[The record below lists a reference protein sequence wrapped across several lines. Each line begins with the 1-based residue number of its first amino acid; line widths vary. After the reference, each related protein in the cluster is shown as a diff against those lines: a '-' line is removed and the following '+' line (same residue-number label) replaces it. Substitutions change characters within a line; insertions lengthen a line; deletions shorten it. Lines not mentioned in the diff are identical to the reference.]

1 MQNKNAV
8 LLFTILLSLAT
19 LYTLSFNWVAN
30 GFEATAEEHGQ
41 YVADSL
47 LNAGQITEA
56 EIEQTIA
63 QAGREFLRDS
73 ANAEIYP
80 ILGHTYREVIE
91 QELNLGLDLQ
101 GGMSVTLEVSIPDLI
116 IALSDYSTNPDFRQA
131 LANAKSARSN
141 STGETFVDLFAQ
153 SWEALGSDVEL
164 WRIFHNMETQ
174 D

>member
-30 GFEATAEEHGQ
+30 GFEAEADNYGE

-47 LNAGQITEA
+47 LSAGDITE
-56 EIEQTIA
+56 EQLEETIA
-63 QAGREFLRDS
+63 QASREFLRDS

-80 ILGHTYREVIE
+80 VLGHTYREVIE

-116 IALSDYSTNPDFRQA
+116 IALSDYSSNPDFRQA
-131 LANAKSARSN
+131 LANAKSARTS
-141 STGETFVDLFAQ
+141 STGESFVELFAQ
-153 SWEALGSDVEL
+153 
-164 WRIFHNMETQ
+164 
-174 D
+174 